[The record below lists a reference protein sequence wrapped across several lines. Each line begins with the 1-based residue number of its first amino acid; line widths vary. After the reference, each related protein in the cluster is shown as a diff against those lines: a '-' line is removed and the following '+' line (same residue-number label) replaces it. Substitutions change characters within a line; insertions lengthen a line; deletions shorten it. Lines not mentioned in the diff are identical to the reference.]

1 MLRIMAT
8 AFKNQPLERPFGTDF
23 KENGGTIGRSTEST
37 IILPD
42 DKRYISRI
50 QASVRFTE
58 GRYLLS
64 HHGSAIQTLLNGEP
78 VPDDSEVELRDG
90 DELRIADYVLQV
102 SLLGNPRQNSTAPD
116 PFADLFS
123 EPLSDQSSYRESSPR
138 PSVTAKQSDGISGK
152 PLEAPRSNASSSS
165 LIPDDFDPFAE
176 TMTLNDSPAPVISE
190 GMHQAPASG
199 PSLDETFGLRDDGSN
214 DPLAFFGSG
223 AASESERRAIP
234 AQSRNSV
241 RSTSDHA
248 PLMDTAFRAPRPQLH
263 NDHAR
268 HDGRAEEPN
277 ARSATS
283 PDDMVL
289 SWQTAPQ
296 ADSAPAIKSVSL
308 PPAHDVAPPV
318 RRPEMRGADLPG
330 ASVESVPGATQ
341 AHKREGAVAELELL
355 RAFLAGAGIPEDAV
369 RGGLTPES
377 ARLLGQLLHEAV
389 RGTLDLLLAR
399 ALTKREIR
407 ADVTVIVAREN
418 NPLKF
423 SPNADAALRN
433 LISPQGAGFMNPMD
447 AMRDAFN
454 DLRSHQFGFMA
465 GMRGALEGVLARFE
479 PAQLEQTLTRNRMRD
494 ALLPA
499 TRRARLWQLY
509 EELYRDIM
517 KEAEDDFQTLF
528 GREFL
533 RAYEAQIAKLEA
545 EDAATTR

>member
-1 MLRIMAT
+1 
-8 AFKNQPLERPFGTDF
+8 
-23 KENGGTIGRSTEST
+23 
-37 IILPD
+37 
-42 DKRYISRI
+42 
-50 QASVRFTE
+50 
-58 GRYLLS
+58 
-64 HHGSAIQTLLNGEP
+64 
-78 VPDDSEVELRDG
+78 
-90 DELRIADYVLQV
+90 
-102 SLLGNPRQNSTAPD
+102 
-116 PFADLFS
+116 
-123 EPLSDQSSYRESSPR
+123 
-138 PSVTAKQSDGISGK
+138 
-152 PLEAPRSNASSSS
+152 
-165 LIPDDFDPFAE
+165 
-176 TMTLNDSPAPVISE
+176 
-190 GMHQAPASG
+190 
-199 PSLDETFGLRDDGSN
+199 
-214 DPLAFFGSG
+214 
-223 AASESERRAIP
+223 
-234 AQSRNSV
+234 
-241 RSTSDHA
+241 
-248 PLMDTAFRAPRPQLH
+248 
-263 NDHAR
+263 
-268 HDGRAEEPN
+268 
-277 ARSATS
+277 
-283 PDDMVL
+283 MVL

-296 ADSAPAIKSVSL
+296 ADSSPAIKSVSL
-308 PPAHDVAPPV
+308 PPGHDAAPPV
-318 RRPEMRGADLPG
+318 RRPEMRRTDLPG
-330 ASVESVPGATQ
+330 ASVESVPVASQ
-341 AHKREGAVAELELL
+341 AHKREGAVAESELL

-433 LISPQGAGFMNPMD
+433 LISPQGTGFMNPMD

-509 EELYRDIM
+509 EELYREVM

>member
-1 MLRIMAT
+1 
-8 AFKNQPLERPFGTDF
+8 
-23 KENGGTIGRSTEST
+23 
-37 IILPD
+37 
-42 DKRYISRI
+42 
-50 QASVRFTE
+50 
-58 GRYLLS
+58 
-64 HHGSAIQTLLNGEP
+64 
-78 VPDDSEVELRDG
+78 
-90 DELRIADYVLQV
+90 
-102 SLLGNPRQNSTAPD
+102 
-116 PFADLFS
+116 
-123 EPLSDQSSYRESSPR
+123 
-138 PSVTAKQSDGISGK
+138 
-152 PLEAPRSNASSSS
+152 
-165 LIPDDFDPFAE
+165 
-176 TMTLNDSPAPVISE
+176 
-190 GMHQAPASG
+190 
-199 PSLDETFGLRDDGSN
+199 
-214 DPLAFFGSG
+214 
-223 AASESERRAIP
+223 
-234 AQSRNSV
+234 
-241 RSTSDHA
+241 
-248 PLMDTAFRAPRPQLH
+248 
-263 NDHAR
+263 
-268 HDGRAEEPN
+268 
-277 ARSATS
+277 
-283 PDDMVL
+283 MVL

-433 LISPQGAGFMNPMD
+433 LISPQGAGFMNPTD